1 MLTDF
6 GRELRRIRIE
16 RGQLLMD
23 MAIQLGMG
31 AAELSSIEMGRKPI
45 PPEMLGWLEEYC
57 GIGGRDW
64 EALALATRD
73 PVLERYVAELKRERD
88 AMWEDETDATTNAIP
103 LRRIHALCVLPPDW
117 SLAHLHGNDY
127 RLEVPEG
134 VRVEVARRREDV
146 TNG

>member
-23 MAIQLGMG
+23 MAMQLGMG

-73 PVLERYVAELKRERD
+73 PVLERYVTALKKERD
-88 AMWEDETDATTNAIP
+88 TMWSDETEAGTGTSA
-103 LRRIHALCVLPPDW
+103 LRWRHDLCILPPCW
-117 SLAHLHGNDY
+117 SLVHLGGNDY

-134 VRVEVARRREDV
+134 VRVEVGMKECAV
-146 TNG
+146 